1 MSYRIWSGQRSLR
14 QQWPYVALTLFT
26 IAMIDTREY
35 GVAAIIVSLVFF
47 AMLRGWLGLL
57 RADKTA
63 IFLAATKAEQAFS
76 YLRAFSTEAVDTAA
90 TRLAA

>member
-1 MSYRIWSGQRSLR
+1 MVCGDLGLPTEIHDNHASYLAS
-14 QQWPYVALTLFT
+14 
-26 IAMIDTREY
+26 
-35 GVAAIIVSLVFF
+35 
-47 AMLRGWLGLL
+47 WLGLL